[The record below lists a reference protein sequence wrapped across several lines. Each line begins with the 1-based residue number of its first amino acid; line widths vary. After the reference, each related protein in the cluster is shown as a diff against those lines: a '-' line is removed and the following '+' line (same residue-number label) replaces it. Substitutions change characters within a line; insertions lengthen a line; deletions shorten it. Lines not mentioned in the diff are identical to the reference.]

1 MLLGEPGT
9 WNLIDPAFVGPAETS
24 LHFFSE
30 LPVLGLTVTRC
41 PLVLFTPYAM
51 FDNVLDHNLIL
62 FCFTDSIFNTNKLK
76 I

>member
-9 WNLIDPAFVGPAETS
+9 WNLIDPAFFGPAETS

-41 PLVLFTPYAM
+41 PLVCLTPNAM
-51 FDNVLDHNLIL
+51 LDNVLDHNLIFIL
-62 FCFTDSIFNTNKLK
+62 FH
-76 I
+76 